1 MSQRNPMNDR
11 YQTDE
16 HVGKTRKSAAS
27 AKPKTKAAAT
37 VRVQSTK
44 KPQKKGFFGGGGG
57 GNQQS
62 KSAKK
67 LEREKRAELNRKYY
81 HPPTREYQRMRK
93 LWWGLI
99 IGAIV
104 CGVVTFAGQQLL
116 PTPLVYVL
124 LAVTYLLAVAALLL
138 DSMKIRKL
146 RRIYQDQ
153 MEHKSKDIRAMEK
166 AERAAQKA
174 QQRAAK
180 EASEGEPAKEE
191 EPKKRGLFGSG
202 FRLSKAEKEKAA
214 KGSSDE
220 PADQSETSAREAAS
234 TEPAKT
240 GKQNKASK

>member
-16 HVGKTRKSAAS
+16 HTGKTRKSAAS

-44 KPQKKGFFGGGGG
+44 KPKKKGLFGGGG

-104 CGVVTFAGQQLL
+104 CGAITFAGQQFL

-153 MEHKSKDIRAMEK
+153 MEHKSKEIRAMEK
-166 AERAAQKA
+166 AERAAQKS

-180 EASEGEPAKEE
+180 EAPASEPAKEE

-202 FRLSKAEKEKAA
+202 FRLGKAEKEKAA
-214 KGSSDE
+214 KGSSDKV
-220 PADQSETSAREAAS
+220 DGDAAGEG
-234 TEPAKT
+234 TA
-240 GKQNKASK
+240 GKAAEQDSKGSKK

>member
-37 VRVQSTK
+37 VRVQPTK
-44 KPQKKGFFGGGGG
+44 KPKKKGLFGGGGG

-104 CGVVTFAGQQLL
+104 CGVVTFAGQQYL

-153 MEHKSKDIRAMEK
+153 MEHKSKEIRAMEK
-166 AERAAQKA
+166 AERAAQKS

-180 EASEGEPAKEE
+180 EIPESEPAKEE

-214 KGSSDE
+214 KGE
-220 PADQSETSAREAAS
+220 EQADHAE
-234 TEPAKT
+234 
-240 GKQNKASK
+240 KQAESQDSKK

>member
-16 HVGKTRKSAAS
+16 HQGKTRKSAAS
-27 AKPKTKAAAT
+27 AKPKSKAAST
-37 VRVQSTK
+37 VHIQSTSKPK
-44 KPQKKGFFGGGGG
+44 KRGLFGGGG

-62 KSAKK
+62 KSARK

-81 HPPTREYQRMRK
+81 HPPTRQYQMYRR

-104 CGVVTFAGQQLL
+104 CGVITFAGQQYL
-116 PTPLVYVL
+116 PGPMLYVM

-146 RRIYQDQ
+146 RRAYQDQ
-153 MEHKSKDIRAMEK
+153 MERKSKDVRAMEK
-166 AERAAQKA
+166 AERAAEKA

-180 EASEGEPAKEE
+180 EAAASEPAEE
-191 EPKKRGLFGSG
+191 EQPKKRGLFGSG
-202 FRLSKAEKEKAA
+202 FHLSKAEEDRAAKKAA
-214 KGSSDE
+214 RASASE
-220 PADQSETSAREAAS
+220 ADGQGADD
-234 TEPAKT
+234 
-240 GKQNKASK
+240 SK

>member
-1 MSQRNPMNDR
+1 MNDR

-44 KPQKKGFFGGGGG
+44 KPKKKGFFGGGGG

-166 AERAAQKA
+166 RSVRPRKPSSAPPRKLLRASLPRKKSP
-174 QQRAAK
+174 RS
-180 EASEGEPAKEE
+180 EACS
-191 EPKKRGLFGSG
+191 
-202 FRLSKAEKEKAA
+202 
-214 KGSSDE
+214 
-220 PADQSETSAREAAS
+220 EAAF
-234 TEPAKT
+234 
-240 GKQNKASK
+240 G